1 MKERTKHKSYLSLSP
16 LREGREAVR
25 NKIHEEQVMDD
36 EHGAAFQRESYLD
49 KFHLAG
55 KVALVTGGSRG
66 IGKAIALCL
75 AEAGADIILASRKLP
90 DLQATA
96 QEISQMGRKA
106 LAVPANIR
114 HLTEIDDLL
123 KKSLAEF
130 GHIDI
135 LVNNAAANPVFG
147 SVFNIDEKAWEVT
160 IGLNLKS
167 CFFLSQAA
175 GKIMRDKGGGSIIN
189 ISSVGGVRPGIG
201 MGVYS
206 ISKAGLIMLT
216 QVLAQEWGQ
225 HNIRVN
231 AIAPGTVRT
240 KFSEALW
247 ENPVAL
253 KEREDN
259 TALGRIAE
267 PEEMANA
274 ALFLASEASSYMTGQ
289 TLLIDGGHFSS
300 VRTLLSTI
308 S

>member
-1 MKERTKHKSYLSLSP
+1 MDNEPEVVFERGS
-16 LREGREAVR
+16 
-25 NKIHEEQVMDD
+25 
-36 EHGAAFQRESYLD
+36 FLD
-49 KFHLAG
+49 KFHLQG

-90 DLQATA
+90 DLQAAA

-106 LAVPANIR
+106 LAVPTNVR
-114 HLTEIDDLL
+114 HLTEIDDLI
-123 KKSLAEF
+123 KKSLEEF
-130 GHIDI
+130 DHIDI
-135 LVNNAAANPVFG
+135 LVNNAATNPVFG

-167 CFFLSQAA
+167 YFFLSQVV
-175 GKIMRDKGGGSIIN
+175 GKIMRDKGGGNIIN
-189 ISSVGGVRPGIG
+189 IASVNGVRPGLG
-201 MGVYS
+201 TGVYS
-206 ISKAGLIMLT
+206 ISKAGVIMLT

-231 AIAPGTVRT
+231 AIAPGIVKTR
-240 KFSEALW
+240 FSEALLS
-247 ENPVAL
+247 NPAIAT
-253 KEREDN
+253 EREKSI
-259 TALGRIAE
+259 ALGRVSE
-267 PEEMANA
+267 PEEIANA

-289 TLLIDGGHFSS
+289 TLIIDGGHFSS